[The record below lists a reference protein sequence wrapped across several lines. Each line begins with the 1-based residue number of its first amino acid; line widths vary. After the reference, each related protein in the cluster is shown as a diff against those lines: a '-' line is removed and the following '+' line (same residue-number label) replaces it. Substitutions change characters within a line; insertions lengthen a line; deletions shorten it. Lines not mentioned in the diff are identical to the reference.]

1 MKYLALVLLL
11 SPALLLG
18 CTALASPQ
26 GQAVVSALA
35 DGIFD
40 LASAQLN
47 KYAGHPIPIESVPV
61 ECTFENIPETQT
73 MLSLCEYDYSGL

>member
-11 SPALLLG
+11 SG
-18 CTALASPQ
+18 CGLLASAPVQ
-26 GQAVVSALA
+26 TAVSAFA
-35 DGIFD
+35 GSIFD

-47 KYAGHPIPIESVPV
+47 KYAGRPIPMESVPV
-61 ECTFENIPETQT
+61 ECEFEHDPETKI

>member
-1 MKYLALVLLL
+1 MKNLAL
-11 SPALLLG
+11 ALLLIIPG

-26 GQAVVSALA
+26 GQAVVTALA
-35 DGIFD
+35 GGIFD

-47 KYAGHPIPIESVPV
+47 RYAGHPIPIESVPV
-61 ECTFENIPETQT
+61 ECTFENIPETKR